1 MKVWESGLASRW
13 HLVRVFCQVIIQS
26 RAPHGDRVS
35 IPSSLQKPPQGHILV
50 TSSDFSTLQRLCIQ
64 MPQTCYLRVQFST
77 HEYPGNTA
85 NLIRDQRHLPSPA
98 AMNSQNV
105 WRRKGSR
112 GQGVGGGGRRRGRGE
127 KRGGGRRKRRGRGMN
142 RW

>member
-1 MKVWESGLASRW
+1 
-13 HLVRVFCQVIIQS
+13 
-26 RAPHGDRVS
+26 
-35 IPSSLQKPPQGHILV
+35 
-50 TSSDFSTLQRLCIQ
+50 

-85 NLIRDQRHLPSPA
+85 NLIRDERHLPSPA

-112 GQGVGGGGRRRGRGE
+112 GQGVGGGGEEEEGERKEEGEKEGRGRD
-127 KRGGGRRKRRGRGMN
+127 MN